1 MMWQTYE
8 GICTVDENNVGMPIN
23 AVVRAGF
30 TKEVRTLAGSTQY
43 VTLTVT
49 RMCVCVCVSCAPCS
63 VAPYATQGGA
73 PACSVMCQAATS

>member
-1 MMWQTYE
+1 MWQTYE

-49 RMCVCVCVSCAPCS
+49 RMSCAPCS